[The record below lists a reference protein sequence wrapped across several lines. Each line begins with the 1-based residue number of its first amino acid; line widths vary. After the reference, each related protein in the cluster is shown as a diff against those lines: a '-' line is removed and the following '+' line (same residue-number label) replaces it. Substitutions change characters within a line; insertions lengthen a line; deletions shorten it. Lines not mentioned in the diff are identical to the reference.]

1 VRPVLRLSWTSE
13 KRVAGWLAAFGLGL
27 MLAAPADA
35 VRKREEENPITNA
48 PEELPFKELDVAP
61 PAFPQDKDLIE
72 FTINGR
78 TQNRYFVDGSTLS
91 VDSDAI
97 IRFVLEVRTPSG
109 VRNVTF
115 SGVRCETLEWK
126 DYAFAS
132 PDRSWRTDAEADWNY
147 VEKKNLNN
155 YKRSLVDEFLCL
167 SGVRKSSTRGSAKT
181 IVRLLKNP
189 PEPDNRTLR
198 ILR

>member
-1 VRPVLRLSWTSE
+1 MSG
-13 KRVAGWLAAFGLGL
+13 KRVTGWLAAFGLGL

-35 VRKREEENPITNA
+35 VRKREQENPITNA
-48 PEELPFKELDVAP
+48 PDELEFKELDVAP

-91 VDSDAI
+91 VDPDKI
-97 IRFVLEVRTPSG
+97 IRFVLEVRTPTG

-132 PDRSWRTDAEADWNY
+132 PERSWRTDAEADWRF
-147 VEKKNLNN
+147 VENKNLNN

-167 SGVRKSSTRGSAKT
+167 SGVRKSSIRGSAKT
-181 IVRLLKNP
+181 IVRLLKDP

>member
-1 VRPVLRLSWTSE
+1 MSATQAW
-13 KRVAGWLAAFGLGL
+13 GLAAFCLGL
-27 MLAAPADA
+27 MFAAPADA
-35 VRKREEENPITNA
+35 VRKREQESPITNA
-48 PEELPFKELDVAP
+48 PDEPAFKELDLAP
-61 PAFPQDKDLIE
+61 PAFPRDKDLIE
-72 FTINGR
+72 FTIKGR
-78 TQNRYFVDGSTLS
+78 TQNRYFVDTSTLS
-91 VDSDAI
+91 VDADKVV
-97 IRFVLEVRTPSG
+97 RFVLEVRTPTG
-109 VRNVTF
+109 VRNVTY

-132 PDRSWRTDAEADWNY
+132 PERVWREDAQADWRF
-147 VEKKNLNN
+147 VETKNLNN